1 MRCLYLFDTLSALT
15 RHFTK
20 FLIEDISY
28 HNKPSLL
35 HERKSKSYVGI
46 TVQDLADEYFCILCK
61 ILGAICC
68 VLYCT
73 TYIRIAPSRNK
84 C

>member
-1 MRCLYLFDTLSALT
+1 MFDTLSGLY

-35 HERKSKSYVGI
+35 HKRKSESYVGI
-46 TVQDLADEYFCILCK
+46 TVQNVLAVADVYFCIFCK
-61 ILGAICC
+61 IFRAICE